1 MSYAV
6 KGRGPRSLYQI
17 DTDEK
22 GQVTAAFLYD
32 SGPAAPLSEEEA
44 AGLLSELEEV
54 KEYLE
59 SGMIMLFDGDE
70 GEFGGERCVIIA
82 LGTNNEASVVRE
94 YYYAVAPSGAIYRL
108 NPVDGTWEPAGRG

>member
-1 MSYAV
+1 MGEYKDKIKAS
-6 KGRGPRSLYQI
+6 KSLI
-17 DTDEK
+17 V
-22 GQVTAAFLYD
+22 G
-32 SGPAAPLSEEEA
+32 
-44 AGLLSELEEV
+44 ELEEV